1 MAEKT
6 IWTDEE
12 KQDIIK
18 LYNLGY
24 SFPDIGK
31 KYQKDRTVIKKV
43 ITEANIPI
51 RTASETKQ
59 LKKKL
64 SPLFSIEKITDE
76 DKEKILKQ
84 YVIEQKSI
92 YQIQKELGFSQ
103 FIIEKVLKE
112 FNVQK
117 RTYVEAKQ
125 LSRKYSIDDNFFKTQ
140 SHDMAYILGLLASD
154 GNVAKN
160 ENGIFLEL
168 EKTDEYLLKEI
179 NKLTNNSRPIKYYTH
194 KHPDGTETNA
204 AKLQVWSAEWK
215 KDLSVYNIVPA
226 KTNIL
231 KPPYFLNKKYYIS
244 YLKGYFDGDGSFY
257 FNLNKYKWN
266 ISFCGAS
273 YEVISWI
280 RNVFIN
286 LYGIAVGKIEKRTLE
301 SGNDF
306 FRIAISGKENVKR
319 VYQMWY
325 QEETS
330 SICLLRKKK
339 KFDDFMEYFYS
350 N

>member
-6 IWTDEE
+6 VWTDEE
-12 KQDIIK
+12 RQDIIN

-24 SFPDIGK
+24 SFPDIGR
-31 KYQKDRTVIKKV
+31 KYKKDRAVIKKV
-43 ITEANIPI
+43 IIEANIPI
-51 RTASETKQ
+51 RTANETKK
-59 LKKKL
+59 LKKNL
-64 SPLFSIEKITDE
+64 IPLFSSEKITDE
-76 DKEKILKQ
+76 DKEKILRR
-84 YVIEQKSI
+84 YVVDQKSV

-103 FIIEKVLKE
+103 FVIEKILKE

-125 LSRKYSIDDNFFKTQ
+125 LSRKYTIDDNFFKVQ
-140 SHDMAYILGLLASD
+140 SHNMAYVLGLLASD
-154 GNVAKN
+154 GNIAKN
-160 ENGIFLEL
+160 ENGIFIEL
-168 EKTDEYLLKEI
+168 ERTDEYLLKEI
-179 NKLTNNSRPIKYYTH
+179 NELTSNSRPIKYYTH

-204 AKLQVWSAEWK
+204 AKFQAWSAEWK

-226 KTNIL
+226 KTNTL

-257 FNLNKYKWN
+257 FNPSKYKWN

-280 RNVFIN
+280 RDIFVN
-286 LYGIAVGKIEKRTLE
+286 LYGIAVGKVEKQVLK
-301 SGNDF
+301 SGNNF
-306 FRIAISGKENVKR
+306 FRIIISGKENIKR
-319 VYQMWY
+319 IYQMWY

-350 N
+350 D